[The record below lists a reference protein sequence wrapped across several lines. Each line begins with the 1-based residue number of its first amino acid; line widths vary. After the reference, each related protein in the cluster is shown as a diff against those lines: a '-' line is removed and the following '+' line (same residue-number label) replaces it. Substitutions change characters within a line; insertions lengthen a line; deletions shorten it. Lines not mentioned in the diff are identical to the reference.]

1 MTDVKQLI
9 TEHLDIW
16 LTAETEKKSGR
27 GRSSGSKDTIYGV
40 QKLRELILD
49 LAISGKIV
57 AQSSL
62 SAEILIKDILSTR
75 NNKISNEELKTKASD
90 SIEEKDKNYIVTPN
104 NWAWIRLGNVARFI
118 DYRGKTPKK
127 IESGIPLITA
137 KNVRFGFI
145 DEEPREF
152 ISAEDYKE

>member
-90 SIEEKDKNYIVTPN
+90 SIEEKDKNY
-104 NWAWIRLGNVARFI
+104 F
-118 DYRGKTPKK
+118 
-127 IESGIPLITA
+127 E
-137 KNVRFGFI
+137 GFLKHL
-145 DEEPREF
+145 EKFSQKR
-152 ISAEDYKE
+152 SSYYSS